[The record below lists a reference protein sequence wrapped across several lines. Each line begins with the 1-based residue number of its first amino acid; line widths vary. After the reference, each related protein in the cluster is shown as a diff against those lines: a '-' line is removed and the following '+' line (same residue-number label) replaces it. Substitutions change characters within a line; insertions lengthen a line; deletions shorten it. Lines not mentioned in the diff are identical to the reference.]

1 MGTFWDKTQ
10 KFFKSKGWQIFWSIF
25 LIAIFT
31 KLFVDVLHLE
41 MNWSR
46 VILLIIIVIVTIDKA
61 VSLVR
66 TIRSLKKDN

>member
-1 MGTFWDKTQ
+1 MGTFWNKTQ
-10 KFFKSKGWQIFWSIF
+10 RFFKSKGWQIFWS
-25 LIAIFT
+25 LLCIALFT